1 MFEGNQEGSSRRE
14 WSVVS
19 KASKQ
24 SRKIKTENIHVCV
37 LAAQPSDSL
46 RPRGL

>member
-1 MFEGNQEGSSRRE
+1 VFEGNQEGCSRRE

-24 SRKIKTENIHVCV
+24 SCKIKTENVHACV
-37 LAAQPSDSL
+37 LVAQPSDSL